1 VGVQT
6 VSARRG
12 YFTVNRDFWESWCGI
27 LTPHEMCVYLSLLSD
42 SDQKRTSW
50 HSGVNIAKRL
60 NISRHAVVN
69 ALRELEVQRLLKK
82 RVRERRGPLKLYEYI
97 LSPQSAKPRKC
108 LQPVNHSQPNCS
120 PDVL

>member
-1 VGVQT
+1 
-6 VSARRG
+6 
-12 YFTVNRDFWESWCGI
+12 
-27 LTPHEMCVYLSLLSD
+27 MCVYFTLLSD

-82 RVRERRGPLKLYEYI
+82 RIKERRGPVKLYEYV

-108 LQPVNHSQPNCS
+108 LQPVIHPERHCS
-120 PDVL
+120 PDEQ